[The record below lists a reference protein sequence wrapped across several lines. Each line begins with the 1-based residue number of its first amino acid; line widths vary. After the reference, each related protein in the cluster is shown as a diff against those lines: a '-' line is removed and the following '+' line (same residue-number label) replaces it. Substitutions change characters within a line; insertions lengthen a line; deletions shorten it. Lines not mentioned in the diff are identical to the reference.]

1 MPHKLPDESH
11 LVVDVVRLDPEGET
25 LEGVTGEVMDLDEKF
40 VKPVGGVEYSLFAQ
54 ALGSE
59 LLVRGRISQRFD
71 LVCCRCN
78 EVFSHVAEVP
88 DFTTSVELD
97 ENTQFA
103 DLTDEV
109 RESIILTLPTYPVC
123 REGCKGLCVHCGKNL
138 NEGPCGCAEDSGDSR
153 WGALDALNLK

>member
-11 LVVDVVRLDPEGET
+11 LVVDVTRLDPDGEM
-25 LEGVTGEVMDLDEKF
+25 LEGTTGEIMDLDEKF
-40 VKPVGGVEYSLFAQ
+40 VKAVGGVEYSLFAQ
-54 ALGSE
+54 ALGTE
-59 LLVRGRISQRFD
+59 LLVRGEVSQHFE
-71 LVCCRCN
+71 LVCSRCN
-78 EVFSHVAEVP
+78 EAFGFDATVP
-88 DFTTSVELD
+88 DFTTSVEIG

-123 REGCKGLCVHCGKNL
+123 REGCKGLCAHCGKNL
-138 NEGPCGCAEDSGDSR
+138 NEGPCGCAEESGDSR

>member
-11 LVVDVVRLDPEGET
+11 LVVDVTRLDGDGDT
-25 LEGVTGEVMDLDEKF
+25 LEGVTGEIVGLDERF
-40 VKPVGGVEYSLFAQ
+40 VKSVGGVEYELFAQ

-59 LLVRGRISQRFD
+59 LLVRGRVSQHFE
-71 LVCCRCN
+71 LVCSRCN
-78 EVFSHVAEVP
+78 EVFDYEAEVP
-88 DFTTSVELD
+88 DFTASVEID

-109 RESIILTLPTYPVC
+109 RESIILTLPAYPVC
-123 REGCKGLCVHCGKNL
+123 REGCKGLCAHCGKNL
-138 NEGPCGCAEDSGDSR
+138 NEGPCGCAGESGDSR